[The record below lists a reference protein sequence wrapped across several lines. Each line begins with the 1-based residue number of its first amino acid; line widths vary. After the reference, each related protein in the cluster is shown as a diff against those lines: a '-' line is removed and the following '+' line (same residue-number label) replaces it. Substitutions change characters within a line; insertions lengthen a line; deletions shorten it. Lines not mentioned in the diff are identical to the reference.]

1 MKKLLVL
8 TDFSAI
14 ATHAAEYA
22 YTMAKHMN
30 ADIILCNAVIVAADI
45 PRAGLAAW
53 PLEERDTFVQ
63 NSDEEIKLLK
73 IHLEKYDHT
82 GNYKPAVTFVNDP
95 GTLTNVL
102 NDTLKESQ
110 IDLVVMG
117 AHGGDGN
124 NIFLLDDH
132 CMNMIKNIHKPLLL
146 IPPTANFSPFKK
158 IAFVT
163 DFKNP
168 DDDLPFIYM
177 LIVLAKQ
184 LNAEILLTHIHDGKY
199 QSPAFEHWIKNFL
212 VELADTANYPHI
224 YYKMVKSRNTESGL
238 DWVSEHGEVD
248 LLAMVHRQH
257 GFLDNLLHGSDT
269 KKMAGQLTIPLLV
282 FQD

>member
-22 YTMAKHMN
+22 YTLAKHIN
-30 ADIILCNAVIVAADI
+30 ANIILCNAVIVAADI
-45 PRAGLAAW
+45 PLAGLAAW

-63 NSDEEIKLLK
+63 NSAEEIKLLK
-73 IHLEKYDHT
+73 KHLEEYGHT
-82 GNYKPAVTFVNDP
+82 GNYKPAVTFVNDS

-146 IPPTANFSPFKK
+146 IPLTANFSPFKK
-158 IAFVT
+158 IAFAT
-163 DFKNP
+163 DFKKP
-168 DDDLPFIYM
+168 DDDLQFIYT

-184 LNAEILLTHIHDGKY
+184 LNAEILLTHIYDGKY
-199 QSPAFEHWIKNFL
+199 QSPGFEQWIKNFL
-212 VELADTANYPHI
+212 AEIADTANYPHI
-224 YYKMVKSRNTESGL
+224 YYRMDKSRNTETRL
-238 DWVSEHGEVD
+238 DWLSEHEQVD
-248 LLAMVHRQH
+248 LLAVVHRQH
-257 GFLDNLLHGSDT
+257 SFLDNLLLGNDT
-269 KKMAGQLTIPLLV
+269 KKVARKLNIPLLV